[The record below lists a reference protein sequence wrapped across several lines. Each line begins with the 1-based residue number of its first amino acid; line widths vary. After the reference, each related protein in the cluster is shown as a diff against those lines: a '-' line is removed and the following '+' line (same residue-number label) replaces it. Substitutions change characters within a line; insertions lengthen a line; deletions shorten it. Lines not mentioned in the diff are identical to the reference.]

1 MSHLLYNTSFDVKSM
16 PETIDDAIRLGIKT
30 DSIGNYIFIVP
41 TGKIVRH
48 IKNKIIFEYH
58 NATGKPLTTLN
69 VFTLQTFVKFIF
81 DKFED
86 SYKYHLVSDAYRL
99 ALFEEAAENAQL
111 KFFSPHPKKL
121 SSNLLK
127 RLTEVVMGLK
137 EDGILPQ
144 HFEKNIQK
152 AMLDEAFELELARMT
167 DIYALYSAYELIQEN
182 KFLDLPGMI
191 SLLTRWLNAIPETD
205 LLADKIFTDKP
216 LILAEGFTE
225 FKMPELNFLSTF
237 AQTKVPFAVNI
248 EYDDRTGPL
257 YTILEDS
264 ISRLNNVGFGL
275 KETRND
281 SSETKNQITEF
292 LKHNLFS
299 NQPDISKDLS
309 SIIRIHASY
318 SRLDEVRN
326 IARMVKHLILK
337 EGYQPAE
344 ICVAM
349 RSPNHY
355 SELFR
360 EVFFT
365 HQIPANIT
373 DRYELAKSPVSVG
386 VISLLELVINGFRF
400 EDLVKVIKNPFISIS
415 YDDGTAIDADNLI
428 ATAIALRIRGGS
440 RYGKQNWQKRISDAI
455 KALSQRIDILGADE
469 FSENFEIIKAEQ
481 ELVKL
486 KKASEDFNLIAE
498 YLNFDIKSLSPDEF
512 AHVIVNHILE
522 RFHIISNIDH
532 LLEVSLNSGIENK
545 GIKSNEIMENAEKS
559 AKSLGGIIQIV
570 DEMKYVLNDR
580 FSSRKFRFEDLA
592 DRFKT
597 SISGAKYQTFEK
609 IGYGVTVTTI
619 EQTRRIPY
627 KVMIL
632 CGAIDGEF
640 PVAYKPET
648 FLGMELPDTEIRH
661 ILSERIQ
668 FYQLLTN
675 APDFLNSNEKRI
687 FITYPKTSDDR
698 DLVRSPFVDN
708 LIKITTMEEDGNV
721 HDLQKLS
728 SANEADELNDVEKKQ
743 LASIPWINSIAS
755 EADLQDYYGV
765 NLVTELAEQTPATD
779 YKENIPD
786 KYEFNYIKRSLLTL
800 PPKSEKVK
808 IDFDKMPADIIEKI
822 EKYNSHSFS
831 VTELEL
837 YASCPYKFFLR
848 YIIGLGEPEEMKL
861 MLSPIE
867 KGVLMHSALYIFYS
881 RLQKS
886 DSISVNSEPILDC
899 KTPGLPLAIPVYL
912 NEYMFDDYR
921 TMFRNIVTD
930 LLNEIRFEHPF
941 FTFEEEF
948 ILGIDGRGGLAD
960 IWMKEEFKRLRAGW
974 ASVPV
979 LFEFSFGMKSSKGK
993 ASIPAIEIADGIKIK
1008 GKIDRIEIDNSGE
1021 ERSFI
1026 IADYKTSDGG
1036 LPTNTSIMQG
1046 KKFQV
1051 PLYIIATR
1059 QILMEHYQSD
1069 IKSGGGVY
1077 YILNPKYKAE
1087 DNKADAMKCIL
1098 VPRDTK
1104 LSVLYGEKKS
1114 SSVLKKEEV
1123 LEYILN
1129 DSVESAIGIVKRI
1142 RNGEFDVE
1150 PDKTA
1155 CTYCSFGSICRIK
1168 DR

>member
-1 MSHLLYNTSFDVKSM
+1 MSHLLYNTAFDVKSI

-58 NATGKPLTTLN
+58 DATGKPLTMVN

-86 SYKYHLVSDAYRL
+86 SYRYHLVSDAYRL

-137 EDGILPQ
+137 EDGILPS
-144 HFEKNIQK
+144 HFEKNIEK
-152 AMLDEAFELELARMT
+152 AILDNAFELELARMT
-167 DIYALYSAYELIQEN
+167 DIYALYSAYEQILEN
-182 KFLDLPGMI
+182 KYLDLPGMI
-191 SLLTRWLNAIPETD
+191 SLVTRWLNAFPETD
-205 LLADKIFTDKP
+205 MLADKIFRDKP
-216 LILAEGFTE
+216 WILAEGFTE
-225 FKMPELNFLSTF
+225 FKMPELHFLSTF

-264 ISRLNNVGFGL
+264 ITRLNKIGFGL
-275 KETRND
+275 KETRSD

-299 NQPDISKDLS
+299 NQPDISKELS

-326 IARMVKHLILK
+326 IARMVKYLILK
-337 EGYQPAE
+337 ENYQPAE

-386 VISLLELVINGFRF
+386 VVSLMELVINGFRF

-415 YDDGTAIDADNLI
+415 YKDGSAIDADNLI

-455 KALSQRIDILGADE
+455 KALSQRIDALGADE
-469 FSENFEIIKAEQ
+469 FSENFEIIKAQQ

-498 YLNFDIKSLSPDEF
+498 YLDFDVKSLSPDEF
-512 AHVIVNHILE
+512 AHVIVNHLLD

-532 LLEVSLNSGIENK
+532 LLEVSLESGIENK

-559 AKSLGGIIQIV
+559 AKSLAEIIQIV

-580 FSSRKFRFEDLA
+580 FSTRKFRFEDLA

-648 FLGMELPDTEIRH
+648 FLGMELPDTEVRH
-661 ILSERIQ
+661 ILSERMQ

-675 APDFLNSNEKRI
+675 APEWLNSGEKRI
-687 FITYPKTSDDR
+687 YITYPKTSDDR

-708 LIKITTMEEDGNV
+708 LIKITTMEEDGNIL
-721 HDLQKLS
+721 DLQKL
-728 SANEADELNDVEKKQ
+728 
-743 LASIPWINSIAS
+743 ASINESDTLDDAEKMQLESVLWLNSIAS
-755 EADLQDYYGV
+755 EADLQDYYGA
-765 NLVTELAEQTPATD
+765 NLTAELAGQTSGKD
-779 YKENIPD
+779 YKEHIPD
-786 KYEFNYIKRSLLTL
+786 KYEFNYIHRSLLSL
-800 PPKSEKVK
+800 PPRSEKVK
-808 IDFDKMPADIIEKI
+808 IDFEGMPVDIKEKI
-822 EKYNSHSFS
+822 EQYNSHSFS

-837 YASCPYKFFLR
+837 YASCPYKFFLK

-867 KGVLMHSALYIFYS
+867 KGVLMHSALYLFYS

-886 DSISVNSEPILDC
+886 DSISLNSEPIMDC
-899 KTPGLPLAIPVYL
+899 KTPGLPLAIPIYL
-912 NEYMFDDYR
+912 TEDRFDEYR
-921 TMFRNIVTD
+921 IMFRNIVTD

-948 ILGIDGRGGLAD
+948 ILGIDGKGGLAD
-960 IWMKEEFKRLRAGW
+960 IWMKEEFKRIRDGW
-974 ASVPV
+974 SSVPV
-979 LFEFSFGMKSSKGK
+979 LFEFSFGMKSSIGK
-993 ASIPAIEIADGIKIK
+993 PYIPAIEIADGIKIK
-1008 GKIDRIEIDNSGE
+1008 GKIDRIEIENTGA

-1026 IADYKTSDGG
+1026 IADYKSSGAG
-1036 LPTNTSIMQG
+1036 LPSNTSIIQG

-1059 QILMEHYQSD
+1059 QILKEHYQSD
-1069 IKSGGGVY
+1069 MKSGGGVY
-1077 YILNPKYKAE
+1077 YILNPKWDQK
-1087 DNKADAMKCIL
+1087 DQKSIAMNCIL
-1098 VPRDTK
+1098 VPRGTK
-1104 LSVLYGEKKS
+1104 LSELYGEKKS
-1114 SSVLKKEEV
+1114 SSVLTKDQN
-1123 LEYILN
+1123 LEDILN
-1129 DSVESAIGIVKRI
+1129 GSVESAIEIVEKI
-1142 RNGEFDVE
+1142 RNGEFDVVPE
-1150 PDKTA
+1150 KSA